1 MSDCANMV
9 DKTFTEKSAGG
20 LQSMVINFADA
31 FNAKTEYF
39 YFNNVALKITPD
51 SIRTVS
57 YDDINFFIP
66 SGSGQAS
73 TTMPIM
79 TPLADI
85 VGITRQTAV
94 LAFQFGDGFTNA
106 IIPTHGTL
114 CASLGIA
121 GIPFNKWFK
130 FALPVVAVE
139 LLICS
144 AFVIFAAVTGYGP
157 F

>member
-1 MSDCANMV
+1 MPRPLPLLVPLGNMI
-9 DKTFTEKSAGG
+9 G
-20 LQSMVINFADA
+20 LTSQTIV
-31 FNAKTEYF
+31 
-39 YFNNVALKITPD
+39 
-51 SIRTVS
+51 
-57 YDDINFFIP
+57 
-66 SGSGQAS
+66 QAY
-73 TTMPIM
+73 M
-79 TPLADI
+79 
-85 VGITRQTAV
+85 
-94 LAFQFGDGFTNA
+94 FGDGFTNA

-114 CASLGIA
+114 CASLGVA

>member
-1 MSDCANMV
+1 MLIVQC
-9 DKTFTEKSAGG
+9 
-20 LQSMVINFADA
+20 VINF
-31 FNAKTEYF
+31 
-39 YFNNVALKITPD
+39 L
-51 SIRTVS
+51 
-57 YDDINFFIP
+57 IP

-85 VGITRQTAV
+85 VGISRQTAV

-114 CASLGIA
+114 CASLGVA